1 VVAVADAGERPAD
14 SAKAKADAI
23 ALAEQAEA
31 EAAEAE
37 ALAAA
42 ARARA
47 RAIKLRREA
56 QAEAEAEA
64 DKDAEDTTT
73 VVEAADDTA
82 EAPET
87 PEPSEESERS
97 ERSEASEEPEPPAG
111 STESTRQRLRVP
123 GLSGLSGLSRL
134 SALSRVLA
142 AAAILAI
149 CGLLGA
155 SGWMLW
161 HHHTV
166 LAERQRSA
174 AYVAAARQ
182 GVVNLTSLDFNKAK
196 EDVQRVLDSATGEFR
211 DDFQRRADDF
221 ASVVKD
227 SKAVT
232 QGSVTAS
239 AVESMN
245 KDSAVVLVLA
255 NERVTNSAGAKDDP
269 RAFRFRVSVVRDGD
283 QLKISKVEFV
293 L

>member
-37 ALAAA
+37 ALAVA

-56 QAEAEAEA
+56 QAEAEAEAEAEA

-97 ERSEASEEPEPPAG
+97 EPSEEPEPPAG
-111 STESTRQRLRVP
+111 STESTRRLRVP
-123 GLSGLSGLSRL
+123 GLSGLSG
-134 SALSRVLA
+134 LSRVLA

-239 AVESMN
+239 AVESMS

>member
-1 VVAVADAGERPAD
+1 MVAVADAGESPAE

-23 ALAEQAEA
+23 ALAEEAEA

-56 QAEAEAEA
+56 QANAEAEA
-64 DKDAEDTTT
+64 DKDAEDTTA
-73 VVEAADDTA
+73 VVEAADEPA
-82 EAPET
+82 AAPET
-87 PEPSEESERS
+87 PEPSDESE
-97 ERSEASEEPEPPAG
+97 EAEPSEEPKPPAV
-111 STESTRQRLRVP
+111 STESTRRRLRVS
-123 GLSGLSGLSRL
+123 GLSGLSGLS
-134 SALSRVLA
+134 ALSRVLI

-166 LAERQRSA
+166 VAERQRSA

-182 GVVNLTSLDFNKAK
+182 GVVNLTSLDFNRAK

-239 AVESMN
+239 AVESMT

>member
-1 VVAVADAGERPAD
+1 MPDTGKGPQD
-14 SAKAKADAI
+14 SAKPKSDAI
-23 ALAEQAEA
+23 ALAEEAEA

-56 QAEAEAEA
+56 QAQADDEAQE
-64 DKDAEDTTT
+64 TTA
-73 VVEAADDTA
+73 VAEAADVTA
-82 EAPET
+82 ETSETGETPEAPE
-87 PEPSEESERS
+87 PSDSSEP
-97 ERSEASEEPEPPAG
+97 AAI
-111 STESTRQRLRVP
+111 STEPAATSTEPARRRLRVP
-123 GLSGLSGLSRL
+123 GLSRL
-134 SALSRVLA
+134 LA
-142 AAAILAI
+142 PAAIVAI
-149 CGLLGA
+149 CALLGA

-161 HHHTV
+161 HHHNV
-166 LAERQRSA
+166 MEERQRSA
-174 AYVAAARQ
+174 AFIATARQ
-182 GVVNLTSLDFNKAK
+182 GVINLTSLDFNKAK

-232 QGSVTAS
+232 EGSVAAT
-239 AVESMN
+239 AVESMG

-255 NERVTNSAGAKDDP
+255 NERVTNLAGAKDQP
-269 RAFRFRVSVVRDGD
+269 RTFRFRVSVVRDGD
-283 QLKISKVEFV
+283 ELKVSKVEFV

>member
-1 VVAVADAGERPAD
+1 MADAGKGPQD

-56 QAEAEAEA
+56 EAQAGDEGE
-64 DKDAEDTTT
+64 DAT
-73 VVEAADDTA
+73 
-82 EAPET
+82 PET
-87 PEPSEESERS
+87 PEATETTKAAEP
-97 ERSEASEEPEPPAG
+97 AEEPESPSTP
-111 STESTRQRLRVP
+111 TESTPRRLRVP
-123 GLSGLSGLSRL
+123 RVAGLSGLSMP
-134 SALSRVLA
+134 LA
-142 AAAILAI
+142 AATIVAI
-149 CGLLGA
+149 CALLGA

-166 LAERQRSA
+166 VAERQRSA

-182 GVVNLTSLDFNKAK
+182 GVINLTSLDFNNAK
-196 EDVQRVLDSATGEFR
+196 EDVQRVLDSATGEFK

-227 SKAVT
+227 SKAVA
-232 QGSVTAS
+232 QGSVRAT
-239 AVESMN
+239 AVESMS

-255 NERVTNSAGAKDDP
+255 NERITNSAGAKDDP
-269 RAFRFRVSVVRDGD
+269 RAFRFRVTVVRDGD
-283 QLKISKVEFV
+283 QLKISKVEYV
-293 L
+293 I

>member
-1 VVAVADAGERPAD
+1 MADASKRPQDPAR
-14 SAKAKADAI
+14 AKADAM
-23 ALAEQAEA
+23 AWAEKAEA

-56 QAEAEAEA
+56 QAQAEQNA
-64 DKDAEDTTT
+64 DETPAG
-73 VVEAADDTA
+73 VAAADATT
-82 EAPET
+82 ETPET
-87 PEPSEESERS
+87 PDPANPAKPAESPAAPTEATRRRS
-97 ERSEASEEPEPPAG
+97 
-111 STESTRQRLRVP
+111 RVP
-123 GLSGLSGLSRL
+123 RVSGLSKLL
-134 SALSRVLA
+134 T
-142 AAAILAI
+142 AAAIVAI
-149 CGLLGA
+149 CGLLGT
-155 SGWMLW
+155 SGWMVW

-174 AYVAAARQ
+174 AFIAAAKQ
-182 GVVNLTSLDFNKAK
+182 GVINLTSLDFNKAK

-221 ASVVKD
+221 TSVVKD
-227 SKAVT
+227 SKSGT
-232 QGSVTAS
+232 EGSVGDT
-239 AVESMN
+239 AVEKMG
-245 KDSAVVLVLA
+245 KDSADVLVLA

>member
-97 ERSEASEEPEPPAG
+97 EPSEEPEPPAG
-111 STESTRQRLRVP
+111 STESTSRLRVP
-123 GLSGLSGLSRL
+123 GLSGLSG
-134 SALSRVLA
+134 LSRVLA

-239 AVESMN
+239 AVESMS

>member
-97 ERSEASEEPEPPAG
+97 EPSEPSEEPEPPAG

-123 GLSGLSGLSRL
+123 GLSGLSR
-134 SALSRVLA
+134 LSRVLA

-196 EDVQRVLDSATGEFR
+196 EGVQRVLDSATGEFR

-239 AVESMN
+239 AVESMS

>member
-1 VVAVADAGERPAD
+1 MVAVADAGERPAD

-97 ERSEASEEPEPPAG
+97 EPSEEPEPPAG

-134 SALSRVLA
+134 SRVLA
-142 AAAILAI
+142 AAAVLAI

-239 AVESMN
+239 AVESMS

>member
-56 QAEAEAEA
+56 EAEAEA

-87 PEPSEESERS
+87 PEPSEESEP
-97 ERSEASEEPEPPAG
+97 SEEPEPPEPPAG

-123 GLSGLSGLSRL
+123 GLSGLSRL

>member
-1 VVAVADAGERPAD
+1 MADASKRPQD
-14 SAKAKADAI
+14 SAKAKADAM

-56 QAEAEAEA
+56 QAQAEQNA
-64 DKDAEDTTT
+64 DETTA
-73 VVEAADDTA
+73 VVEAADATT
-82 EAPET
+82 ETPET
-87 PEPSEESERS
+87 PEPAKPAKPAESPAAPTEATRRRS
-97 ERSEASEEPEPPAG
+97 
-111 STESTRQRLRVP
+111 RVP
-123 GLSGLSGLSRL
+123 RVSGLSKLL
-134 SALSRVLA
+134 T
-142 AAAILAI
+142 AAAIVAI
-149 CGLLGA
+149 CGLLGT

-174 AYVAAARQ
+174 AFIAAAKQ
-182 GVVNLTSLDFNKAK
+182 GVINLTSLDFNKAK

-221 ASVVKD
+221 TSVVKD

-232 QGSVTAS
+232 EGSVVAT
-239 AVESMN
+239 AVEKMG
-245 KDSAVVLVLA
+245 KDSADVLVLA

>member
-14 SAKAKADAI
+14 SAKARADAI

-56 QAEAEAEA
+56 QVEAEAEADAEAEAEA
-64 DKDAEDTTT
+64 DNDAEDTTT

-87 PEPSEESERS
+87 PEPSERS
-97 ERSEASEEPEPPAG
+97 EPSEEPEPPAG
-111 STESTRQRLRVP
+111 STESTSQRLRVP
-123 GLSGLSGLSRL
+123 GLSGLSGLSR
-134 SALSRVLA
+134 VLTA
-142 AAAILAI
+142 VAILAI

-196 EDVQRVLDSATGEFR
+196 EDVQRVLESATGEFR

-239 AVESMN
+239 AVESMS

>member
-1 VVAVADAGERPAD
+1 MPDAGERPQD

-56 QAEAEAEA
+56 QAQA
-64 DKDAEDTTT
+64 DKDAEDTTA
-73 VVEAADDTA
+73 VVEAEDTTAVVEAEDTTA
-82 EAPET
+82 ETPET
-87 PEPSEESERS
+87 PQPSQA
-97 ERSEASEEPEPPAG
+97 EATTAETPETPQPSKAPKPPAE
-111 STESTRQRLRVP
+111 STESTRRRLRVP
-123 GLSGLSGLSRL
+123 RLSGLPRL
-134 SALSRVLA
+134 LT
-142 AAAILAI
+142 AAAILTI

-174 AYVAAARQ
+174 AYIAAARQ

-239 AVESMN
+239 AVESMG

>member
-87 PEPSEESERS
+87 PEPSEESEP
-97 ERSEASEEPEPPAG
+97 SEEPEPPAG
-111 STESTRQRLRVP
+111 STESIRQRLRVP
-123 GLSGLSGLSRL
+123 GLSGLS
-134 SALSRVLA
+134 RVLT

-239 AVESMN
+239 AVESMS

-255 NERVTNSAGAKDDP
+255 KERVTNSAGAKDDP

>member
-64 DKDAEDTTT
+64 EAEADNDAEDTTT

-87 PEPSEESERS
+87 PESSEESERS
-97 ERSEASEEPEPPAG
+97 EPSEEPEPPAG

-123 GLSGLSGLSRL
+123 GFSGLSG
-134 SALSRVLA
+134 LSRVLA

-232 QGSVTAS
+232 EGSVTAS
-239 AVESMN
+239 AVESMS